1 MLRLDPCNV
10 SGVLHRTLFCE
21 YCSQLPIKDKYDISQ
36 KETLGILALRVIIF
50 KNTGNN
56 AK

>member
-1 MLRLDPCNV
+1 VLRLDPCNV